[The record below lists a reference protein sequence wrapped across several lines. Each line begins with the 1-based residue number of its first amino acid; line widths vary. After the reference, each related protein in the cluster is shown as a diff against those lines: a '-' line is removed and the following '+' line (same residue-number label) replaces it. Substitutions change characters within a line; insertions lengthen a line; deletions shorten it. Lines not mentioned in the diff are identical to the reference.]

1 MDRTKL
7 KALLSKLDPLSS
19 EKIVEMIQLGIT
31 KLKRLE
37 SSDCDSDPDYEA
49 MVQKLENEV
58 RQKISVRVVKSFIMF
73 LCL

>member
-1 MDRTKL
+1 MDRMKL

-19 EKIVEMIQLGIT
+19 EKIVEMTQLGIT

-49 MVQKLENEV
+49 MV
-58 RQKISVRVVKSFIMF
+58 
-73 LCL
+73 